1 MRKWLIAPYF
11 VLVSGVSS
19 ADVVSSGERT
29 IEDVDTG
36 KITQRIE
43 EAYPGK
49 KLVYV
54 SRGFIQFSSGELV
67 RDREVERMAED
78 LGKKLGLKDKID
90 GINFSDGECAVID
103 NGPRHIG
110 DSDKDWFPVKKSG
123 GVVYERKFNLNDV
136 EKLGRSKLGMEV
148 LFADSKNKIFVN
160 GQEVGCVPNLPK
172 SRWGELMK
180 KYEDKLPFHYGEVDV
195 PLKHLKEGENVL
207 RIESERVG
215 RIIKNYDDFMV
226 RRIHLFSE
234 EKREDDG
241 NER

>member
-136 EKLGRSKLGMEV
+136 EKLGM
-148 LFADSKNKIFVN
+148 
-160 GQEVGCVPNLPK
+160 
-172 SRWGELMK
+172 
-180 KYEDKLPFHYGEVDV
+180 
-195 PLKHLKEGENVL
+195 
-207 RIESERVG
+207 
-215 RIIKNYDDFMV
+215 
-226 RRIHLFSE
+226 
-234 EKREDDG
+234 
-241 NER
+241 